1 MNYAERISHIKKSI
15 DLVLVQSK
23 SIKEM
28 CSALSD
34 LNVYFCPA
42 FINEENKSFTGGF
55 FSFMGEDIPAGKLG
69 KNYSVLK
76 IMSAI
81 GSSLSLSDSDFCF
94 IEDIFA
100 SRLITKQ
107 SECLGFPV
115 RYGFSMSH
123 LVTISGID
131 MSVDYETDFCMSN
144 RYTLLTTS
152 VSPQFVKIKCIKVP
166 DSNFE
171 VRLQYSSQLNKKP
184 SMVVVHTDNG
194 ESVFSGEHCFSRA
207 IREESTQVKG
217 ILSKYL
223 RLDFESEILISMKG
237 KYDLN
242 GNIMDSDICN
252 AKLEGLD
259 FCQAIVFIDNQ

>member
-15 DLVLVQSK
+15 DLVSEQSK

-34 LNVYFCPA
+34 LNVYFYPA
-42 FINEENKSFTGGF
+42 FINEKNKSFTGGF
-55 FSFMGEDIPAGKLG
+55 FSFMGEDMPAGKLG
-69 KNYSVLK
+69 KNYSVSK
-76 IMSAI
+76 IMAAI

-94 IEDIFA
+94 VEGIFA

-107 SECLGFPV
+107 SESLGFPV
-115 RYGFSMSH
+115 RYGVSMSH

-131 MSVDYETDFCMSN
+131 MNVDYETDFCMSN

-152 VSPQFVKIKCIKVP
+152 DSPQFVKIKCIKVP

-171 VRLQYSSQLNKKP
+171 MRLQYDGQLNKKP
-184 SMVVVHTDNG
+184 SRVVIHSDNG
-194 ESVFSGEHCFSRA
+194 EPAFSGDHCFSRA
-207 IREESTQVKG
+207 IREESAQIKSL
-217 ILSKYL
+217 LSKYL

-242 GNIMDSDICN
+242 GNIAESDICN
-252 AKLEGLD
+252 SKLEGLD
-259 FCQAIVFIDNQ
+259 CCQAIVFLGNQ